1 LCNLIARKQQTIIDK
16 ENVMQTK
23 GIAHLGLVLS
33 LSLFTN
39 PGHAVT
45 VRDLLISEVM
55 ANPAAL
61 SDARGEWFELY
72 NPTTEAINLR
82 EITIGD
88 DGNDRHRIES
98 DLLILPGE
106 YLTLARYLDP
116 GFNPDYVYDDFTLGN
131 SDDEIVFSDEVS
143 ELLRLEYGGDF
154 DEAGRSRE
162 LVELPMI
169 EANYDLTLASLT
181 YGLGDIGTP
190 GAAGSA
196 SLGSSP
202 APLPAV
208 VPIPAAAW
216 LFISGLL
223 ALFSLSSRS
232 SPRSSRSSRY
242 VGPPRKRGSH
252 NPLPQQV
259 PTPATGGC

>member
-1 LCNLIARKQQTIIDK
+1 
-16 ENVMQTK
+16 MQAK
-23 GIAHLGLVLS
+23 GIAHFGLILS

-45 VRDLLISEVM
+45 VSDLLISEVM
-55 ANPAAL
+55 ANPTAL

-88 DGNDRHRIES
+88 DANDRHRIES
-98 DLLILPGE
+98 DLLVLPGE
-106 YLTLARYLDP
+106 YLTLARYFDP
-116 GFNPDYVYDDFTLGN
+116 GFIPDYVYDDFTLGN
-131 SDDEIVFSDEVS
+131 SDDEIVFSNGVS
-143 ELLRLEYGGDF
+143 ELLRLDYGSDF
-154 DEAGRSRE
+154 DAAGRSRE

-169 EANYDLTLASLT
+169 AANYDLTWASLT

-196 SLGSSP
+196 NI
-202 APLPAV
+202 APSA

-216 LFISGLL
+216 LFVSGLL
-223 ALFSLSSRS
+223 ALFSLTSARS
-232 SPRSSRSSRY
+232 SPSQTTSSPRRFMSSRY
-242 VGPPRKRGSH
+242 VNPACPGGPRKRGSH
-252 NPLPQQV
+252 NPLSQ
-259 PTPATGGC
+259 PATAPATRDC

>member
-1 LCNLIARKQQTIIDK
+1 
-16 ENVMQTK
+16 M
-23 GIAHLGLVLS
+23 
-33 LSLFTN
+33 
-39 PGHAVT
+39 T
-45 VRDLLISEVM
+45 VSDLLISEVM

-61 SDARGEWFELY
+61 SDTRGEWFELY
-72 NPTTEAINLR
+72 NPTTEAINLH

-143 ELLRLEYGGDF
+143 ELLRLEYGSDF
-154 DEAGRSRE
+154 DAAGRSRE
-162 LVELPMI
+162 LVGLPMI

-190 GAAGSA
+190 GAAGST
-196 SLGSSP
+196 SF
-202 APLPAV
+202 APSA

-232 SPRSSRSSRY
+232 SPRSFPSS
-242 VGPPRKRGSH
+242 PNFLSSSPRKRGSH
-252 NPLPQQV
+252 N
-259 PTPATGGC
+259 

>member
-1 LCNLIARKQQTIIDK
+1 
-16 ENVMQTK
+16 MQAK

-72 NPTTEAINLR
+72 NPTNETINLR

-88 DGNDRHRIES
+88 DANDRHRIES
-98 DLLILPGE
+98 DLLVLPGE

-116 GFNPDYVYDDFTLGN
+116 GFIPDYVYDDFTLGN
-131 SDDEIVFSDEVS
+131 SDDEIIFSDGVA
-143 ELLRLEYGGDF
+143 ELLRLEYGNDF

-162 LVELPMI
+162 LAGLPMI

-190 GAAGSA
+190 GTAGST
-196 SLGSSP
+196 SF
-202 APLPAV
+202 APSAV
-208 VPIPAAAW
+208 PVPAAAW

-223 ALFSLSSRS
+223 ALFSLTSARS
-232 SPRSSRSSRY
+232 PLPFPRSISTSH
-242 VGPPRKRGSH
+242 GPGYEGLLK
-252 NPLPQQV
+252 
-259 PTPATGGC
+259 

>member
-1 LCNLIARKQQTIIDK
+1 
-16 ENVMQTK
+16 MQAK
-23 GIAHLGLVLS
+23 GIAHLGLLCS

-39 PGHAVT
+39 LGHAVT
-45 VRDLLISEVM
+45 VSDLLISEVM

-72 NPTTEAINLR
+72 NPTTETINLR

-88 DGNDRHRIES
+88 DANDRHRIET
-98 DLLILPGE
+98 DLLVLPGE

-116 GFNPDYVYDDFTLGN
+116 GFTPDYVYDDFTLGN
-131 SDDEIVFSDEVS
+131 SDDEIVFSDDVS
-143 ELLRLEYGGDF
+143 ELLRLDYGSDF
-154 DEAGRSRE
+154 DAAGRSRE

-169 EANYDLTLASLT
+169 EASYDLTLAALT

-190 GAAGSA
+190 GTAGSTSFVPSA
-196 SLGSSP
+196 
-202 APLPAV
+202 

-216 LFISGLL
+216 LFVSALL
-223 ALFSLSSRS
+223 ALFSLTSRS
-232 SPRSSRSSRY
+232 SPRSSPSPRNFLPSPPHLFMSS
-242 VGPPRKRGSH
+242 PRKRGSH

-259 PTPATGGC
+259 PTPATRGC